1 MHSSRAGTTGTAETA
16 EARAGG
22 RERKA
27 AGGTAAGGLRF
38 DRASWTVLCAV
49 AAVLLGPAA
58 ATASALD
65 QANKAPLHHAVRA
78 QQSQGHLPADTGRGT
93 A

>member
-1 MHSSRAGTTGTAETA
+1 MRV
-16 EARAGG
+16 GG
-22 RERKA
+22 REREA
-27 AGGTAAGGLRF
+27 ARGTVVGGRRF

-65 QANKAPLHHAVRA
+65 RANKAPLHHAVRA
-78 QQSQGHLPADTGRGT
+78 QQPQGHLPANAGRGRGT